1 MPAWFSALSPQ
12 TLLVAIA
19 GLGGVIALMLL
30 IGAFRLM
37 RDWQFRKGSVYLLGA
52 ALIGTVGVIGGMLA
66 ASLHTYTR
74 LTHEEEAARVVIRAL
89 GPQDY
94 ELLLVRTHGGPTER
108 YELRGD
114 EWQIDARVMKWGPM
128 GNLIGLD
135 TVYRFERLSGR
146 YADHDQERKGP
157 RTVHALSPE
166 GALDFWQL
174 VKKYHDYLP
183 LADAMYGSAAY
194 VPMADGAQY
203 VVSVSPTGLLIRPL
217 NDAAKKAV
225 GGWK

>member
-1 MPAWFSALSPQ
+1 MPAWFSALSPG

-19 GLGGVIALMLL
+19 G
-30 IGAFRLM
+30 IGAILALLLAISAVRLM
-37 RDWQFRKGSVYLLGA
+37 RNWQFRKGSVYLVGA
-52 ALIGTVGVIGGMLA
+52 ALVGTLGAIGGMLA
-66 ASLHTYTR
+66 ASLHTYSR
-74 LTHEEEAARVVIRAL
+74 LTYEEEAARAVLREL
-89 GPQDY
+89 GPQRY
-94 ELLLVRTHGGPTER
+94 ELLLVRTRGGPSER

-135 TVYRFERLSGR
+135 TIYRFERLSGR
-146 YADHDQERKGP
+146 YANHDQERKGP
-157 RTVHALSPE
+157 RTVFPLAQD

-174 VKKYHDYLP
+174 LKKYHDYLP
-183 LADAMYGSAAY
+183 LADALYGSAAY

-203 VVSVSPTGLLIRPL
+203 AVSVSPTGLLIRPL

>member
-12 TLLVAIA
+12 TLLVAVA
-19 GLGGVIALMLL
+19 GIGGVLAVLL
-30 IGAFRLM
+30 AIGAVRQM
-37 RDWQFRKGSVYLLGA
+37 RQWQFRKGSVYLVGA
-52 ALIGTVGVIGGMLA
+52 ALVGTLGVIGGMLA

-74 LTHEEEAARVVIRAL
+74 LTHEEEAARVVLRAL
-89 GPQDY
+89 GPQRY
-94 ELLLVRTHGGPTER
+94 ELLLVRTRGGPSER
-108 YELRGD
+108 YELLGD

-146 YADHDQERKGP
+146 YADHDQERKGA
-157 RTVHALSPE
+157 RSVHALSQD
-166 GALDFWQL
+166 GTLDFWQL

-203 VVSVSPTGLLIRPL
+203 VVRVSPTGLLIRPL